1 MSDIDQELALIIK
14 QKPWLH
20 PDLEPESY
28 WTVTS
33 LEGQGYAF
41 NGNAPLLRTTL
52 IDCLCYVSYD
62 GGSAVFAGP
71 NNTFVAPADVA
82 HAVPVLIVREDDP
95 TRAAY
100 PHHQTAVDAAHERS
114 AQ

>member
-1 MSDIDQELALIIK
+1 MPDLDQEFELLIK

-28 WTVTS
+28 WVVTS
-33 LEGQGYAF
+33 FEGQGYVL

-62 GGSAVFAGP
+62 GGTAVFAGP
-71 NNTFVAPADVA
+71 NDTFVPPADVA
-82 HAVPVLIVREDDP
+82 LAVPVLIVREDNP
-95 TRAAY
+95 ARAVY
-100 PHHQTAVDAAHERS
+100 PHHQAAVDAAHERNHR
-114 AQ
+114 